1 MTAHRGCMN
10 IVTESAFKVDSGR
23 TDPLSHLYEYCTW
36 RFGPNHWAVP
46 PQCTCLTKP
55 AHFSCVSLT
64 SRWQPLTTHTYT
76 KHAAYYTHTH
86 TPSMLL
92 TTHTHTPSML
102 LTTHTHTPSM
112 LLTTHTH
119 TPSMLLTTHTH
130 TPSMLLTAHTLSM
143 LISWQGR
150 QWIPQCHTSP
160 PSPTIH
166 QSIWAL
172 HDQNSN
178 HICLKTILQQ
188 ASHSKAQLDW
198 SEEDA
203 MQLCML
209 TEGTWRFYAGDSA
222 NLLCTL
228 VRWYSA
234 SGDDL
239 VTISR
244 CPMSIG
250 ASASSSSSLS
260 SLELLEL
267 RRDLAASCESS
278 WPCMAVRNCNKRF
291 ILESK

>member
-112 LLTTHTH
+112 LLTTHT
-119 TPSMLLTTHTH
+119 
-130 TPSMLLTAHTLSM
+130 PSMLLTAHMLSM

-160 PSPTIH
+160 PSPTVH
-166 QSIWAL
+166 LGPARSKFKPHLFENNTPASITFQRTAGLNWRRCNAAL
-172 HDQNSN
+172 YADCRHM
-178 HICLKTILQQ
+178 KILR
-188 ASHSKAQLDW
+188 
-198 SEEDA
+198 
-203 MQLCML
+203 
-209 TEGTWRFYAGDSA
+209 WRFCKSSVHIGEMVLCIRWRLGHNLKVSNVYWSFGIIFIIAVISGTFRTAAG
-222 NLLCTL
+222 LG
-228 VRWYSA
+228 RF
-234 SGDDL
+234 
-239 VTISR
+239 
-244 CPMSIG
+244 
-250 ASASSSSSLS
+250 
-260 SLELLEL
+260 L
-267 RRDLAASCESS
+267 RVQLALYGRSQ
-278 WPCMAVRNCNKRF
+278 
-291 ILESK
+291 L